1 MKSALPDFPSPWTFR
16 EKVVIFTWEIAWTLL
31 CAWTPKPL
39 NKWRLIVKQLFGVKI
54 DGIPFVHARARIQ
67 IPWNLTLHD
76 RACLGD
82 RANAYSLG
90 EIEIGFAATVAQE
103 CYLCT
108 GTHDMQDRTRPLLTA
123 KITVGDWAFLGAR
136 TFVLP
141 GVTIGKNCVVGA
153 CSVVSKDLPDDCYAI
168 GSPAKFHRAKPPL

>member
-1 MKSALPDFPSPWTFR
+1 MKSALPDFPSPWTLR
-16 EKVVIFTWEIAWTLL
+16 QKIGILLWEVTWTLL
-31 CAWTPKPL
+31 CSWTPKPL
-39 NKWRLIVKQLFGVKI
+39 NPWRLFWLGVFGARI
-54 DGIPFVHARARIQ
+54 EGIPFVHQRARIQ
-67 IPWNLTLHD
+67 IPWNLILHD

-108 GTHDMQDRTRPLLTA
+108 GTHDFQDKTRPLLTS
-123 KITVGDWAFLGAR
+123 KITIGEWAFLGAR

-141 GVTIGKNCVVGA
+141 GVSIGKNTVVGA
-153 CSVVSKDLPDDCYAI
+153 CSVVSKDLPDDCYAV
-168 GSPAKFHRAKPPL
+168 GSPATVRREKPPL